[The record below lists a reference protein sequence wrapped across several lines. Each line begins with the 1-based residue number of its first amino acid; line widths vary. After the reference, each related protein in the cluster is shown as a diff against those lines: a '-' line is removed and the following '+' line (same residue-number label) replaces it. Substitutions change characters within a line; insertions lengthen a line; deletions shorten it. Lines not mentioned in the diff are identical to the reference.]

1 MSNPN
6 THKKTLT
13 TTDVTLYT
21 VSAILLVDQIAMSAA
36 VGPSAIFWWLVVLV
50 IFFIPNTLV
59 TAELGTSYPEQG
71 GIYAWIRDAFSTRWG
86 ARITWLYWINI
97 ALWMPAVYIMFAG
110 IYAALFAP
118 EMSLWSQIGMGIALC
133 WLTTWANCLPLEK
146 SKWIPNL
153 GTPIKFIIILTLGVA
168 GLMYGLN
175 NGFANDISLSSAMA
189 NLDEGLAFIPVIVY
203 GCLGVELVCAES
215 DEIRNPKK
223 SIPRAMLIAGLVTA
237 SFYIFGTAGVLAA
250 VPAENIDMID
260 ILATTLKELFGGSD
274 LGNAFALVIGAL
286 MLFTLYSTMVTWTL
300 GGNRAVAEAADEK
313 EMPAV
318 FGWVNRKHKAPI
330 GAAVMTSVISSA
342 ILVLY
347 GFMANNA
354 EELFWTL
361 FSFSAII
368 FLMPYIGM
376 HFAFIKLRVSDA
388 NHPRPFKVPGGNAV
402 GMLMSVMCIVVL
414 AMAILLFFWVP
425 GEPLDMSLLA
435 QVGGGVIITLII
447 GEFLVHRG
455 EKLKQKQQRESGHIK
470 VKNASA

>member
-1 MSNPN
+1 
-6 THKKTLT
+6 
-13 TTDVTLYT
+13 
-21 VSAILLVDQIAMSAA
+21 
-36 VGPSAIFWWLVVLV
+36 
-50 IFFIPNTLV
+50 
-59 TAELGTSYPEQG
+59 
-71 GIYAWIRDAFSTRWG
+71 
-86 ARITWLYWINI
+86 
-97 ALWMPAVYIMFAG
+97 
-110 IYAALFAP
+110 
-118 EMSLWSQIGMGIALC
+118 
-133 WLTTWANCLPLEK
+133 
-146 SKWIPNL
+146 
-153 GTPIKFIIILTLGVA
+153 
-168 GLMYGLN
+168 MYGLN

-402 GMLMSVMCIVVL
+402 GMLMSVMCIAVL